1 MKVLTVVFIVVA
13 LLGAGTAHADSDG
26 YYCVGRGYIA
36 YQFGFA
42 APPVA
47 THRLHIVRFGSVSGL
62 EAPID
67 FDIPQFQVHGILCGE
82 RSVRLA
88 AYDAIYTIQLDET
101 NRPVRYDS
109 VPWSD
114 RGHTPP
120 EFVGHSFNL
129 GAWNRS
135 ASRLETDHIS
145 LGSVDGGGQYLLE
158 ISGQAIE
165 SERCASMVT
174 TRIIRTDRNGRRV
187 QQLEIFRGRG
197 IRECGGQ
204 APPNK
209 RMEPPAGSVTGAAHS

>member
-1 MKVLTVVFIVVA
+1 MKLLTVAF
-13 LLGAGTAHADSDG
+13 LLVGVLGVGTAHADSDG

-42 APPVA
+42 APAVA
-47 THRLHIVRFGSVSGL
+47 THRLHIIRFGGASGV
-62 EAPID
+62 EAPIE
-67 FDIPQFQVHGILCGE
+67 FDIPQFQVHGILCSA

-88 AYDAIYTIQLDET
+88 AYDAIYTVQLDEM

-109 VPWSD
+109 VPWKD
-114 RGHTPP
+114 RAHIPP
-120 EFVGHSFNL
+120 EFVGHSQNL

-135 ASRLETDHIS
+135 ASSLKTDRIS

-174 TRIIRTDRNGRRV
+174 TRIVRTDRNGRQV

-197 IRECGGQ
+197 IRDCGGQ
-204 APPNK
+204 A
-209 RMEPPAGSVTGAAHS
+209 A

>member
-1 MKVLTVVFIVVA
+1 
-13 LLGAGTAHADSDG
+13 
-26 YYCVGRGYIA
+26 
-36 YQFGFA
+36 
-42 APPVA
+42 
-47 THRLHIVRFGSVSGL
+47 
-62 EAPID
+62 
-67 FDIPQFQVHGILCGE
+67 
-82 RSVRLA
+82 
-88 AYDAIYTIQLDET
+88 
-101 NRPVRYDS
+101 VRYDS

-145 LGSVDGGGQYLLE
+145 LGSVEGGGQYLLE

-174 TRIIRTDRNGRRV
+174 TGRRV

-209 RMEPPAGSVTGAAHS
+209 RMEPPPAGSGTGAVHS